1 VFRVSSGGAAM
12 DAGDALTFRIT
23 VQLDDKA
30 AAMRL
35 TQYQQDEVRRAVRE
49 LAGAEARVRLFGSR
63 LDDSARGGDI
73 DLLVELPSEV
83 SDEISLACQ
92 IAGRISHR
100 LGGQK
105 VDVLVAAANSR
116 LAPVHKVAR
125 SEGVIL

>member
-1 VFRVSSGGAAM
+1 M